1 MPNDEKL
8 VEYLKWVTADLHET
22 RQRLEQAE
30 AGRHEPIA
38 VIGMAC
44 RFPGGVRSPEDLWEL
59 LAEGRDAIAGF
70 PTDRGWDLGALAG
83 EGQGHSATLQGG
95 FLYDAAEF
103 DPGLFGISPREAL
116 AMDPQQRLL
125 LEVSWEAIERAGIN
139 PQSLRGSKTGVFAG
153 TNGQDYGHIL
163 IASQEDVEGH
173 AGMGT
178 SAAVMSGRVS
188 YTLGLEGPSVTL
200 DTACSVSLVAMH
212 LAGQALRNGE
222 CSLALAGGV
231 TVMTTSGNFAGFT
244 RQGGL
249 APDGR
254 CKAFSDDADG
264 TGWGEG
270 IGMLLLERLSDAER
284 NGHPILA
291 VIRGS
296 AINQDGASN
305 GMTAPN
311 GPAQRQVIRS
321 ALAAAGLSPADVDAV
336 EAHGTG
342 TTLGDPIEAQALLA
356 TYGQDRPEDRPL
368 LLGSIKSNL
377 GHTQAAAGVAGV
389 IKMILALR
397 HGELPRTL
405 HVTRPTTHVD
415 WSAGAVRLLTEHT
428 PWPETTRPRRAGVSA
443 FGVSGTNAHLIL
455 EAAPDP
461 EPREDA
467 PQPVR
472 IPAAVPLPVSGRTA
486 EARDAQVERITAF
499 AAGRPALDVGYSL
512 ATGRATF
519 DHRAVLL
526 AAEGRITEL
535 ARGAATGTT
544 SLGVLFSGQGAQRL
558 GMGRELHAAFPV
570 FAEAFDA
577 VAQEFDALLDRPL
590 REVLWGEDADLLNDT
605 GWAQPGL
612 FAVETALFRLATS
625 LGLAPD
631 CLAGHS
637 VGEITA
643 AHVAGVLS
651 LPDACRLVAARSR
664 LMHALP
670 AGGAM
675 IAVQATEA
683 EVAPLLADHADQ
695 VSIAAINGPRS
706 LVLSGAA
713 AAVEE
718 IAGRLA
724 AQDRKTSRL
733 AVSHAFHSPLMDP
746 VLAEFRAVVAELT
759 FGEPQIALVSNL
771 TGEFATAEELA
782 SPDYWVRHV
791 REPVRFADG
800 VRAMAGS
807 GVGALLELGPD
818 GVLTAMA
825 QESLEDAPRRIT
837 VVPALRKD
845 RPEEPTLLGALARL
859 HVAGVPVD
867 WAAWFEGTGARRVDL
882 PTYPFQ
888 HQRYWPSAEAVS
900 PSGATA
906 PGLAGPAQ
914 PPAGS
919 PGLFRLA
926 WEDAPHEPSP
936 ATGVRWAVIGNDV
949 LDLAHRMYGAGETV
963 TAYGENLA
971 GALVDGGVT
980 PDVFLVPVAGGPEPA
995 AVHELT
1001 ARVLGLLQEALSEER
1016 LAKARIVF
1024 VTSGAVAAE
1033 GEAPTDPAGA
1043 AVWGLV
1049 RSAQTENP
1057 GRFLLVD
1064 LDDSVAAA
1072 AQLTGV
1078 LTWDEPQLLVRG
1090 TQIKVARL
1098 TRVEPAESGPPELD
1112 PTGTV
1117 LITGGLGGLGAELA
1131 RHLVAERGV
1140 RHLVL
1145 AGRRGSQAAGA
1156 AELRTELTARGAEVT
1171 LAACDVADPEA
1182 VAELLAGIPEEHPL
1196 TAVVHAAGVLDDGLI
1211 ASLTRDR
1218 LGAVLRP
1225 KVDGAWQLHQATREM
1240 NLAAFVLYSSISG
1253 ITGSVGQANYAA
1265 ANSYLDALAAQRQ
1278 AQGLPALSL
1287 AWGPWAQQSGMT
1299 SGLSEAAM
1307 ERISRSGMPPLLP
1320 AQGVAL
1326 FDVALARPEAN
1337 LIPLHFNEAGQ
1348 RAQGG
1353 ATPLFR
1359 TLLGDAA
1366 PAADQGGTGAVTILD
1381 QLRGLDEAG
1390 QEKLLRD
1397 LVVSTAAV
1405 LLGHEDASAI
1415 NPESDFLVLGFDSL
1429 IAVELRNQLAE
1440 MLNMRMPTS
1449 IVFDSKTPAQLAAWL
1464 RAELPSRQPGGGAA
1478 ATTGGAAAV
1487 AVDPL
1492 DTVHG
1497 LFMKAVSEGKAR
1509 QGLSMLKRVAELRP
1523 TFENPAELEELPQAV
1538 TLAQGSTNPRLI
1550 CVSAPGASAGVH
1562 MYARMAAHLRGKRH
1576 VSALPLIGFTPGEP
1590 LPATTEAAARVVAES
1605 ILEAS
1610 DGEPFVLVGHST
1622 GGTLA
1627 YFAAAVLE
1635 QTWDVHPEGVILL
1648 DTLSL
1653 RYDSSEGIDFDA
1665 VGTNYFSTM
1674 DTPAVR
1680 MNSARLSAMAHWF
1693 LQATDIGLHP
1703 EAPKL
1708 LIRCTLEADGTE
1720 LKTTG
1725 MPVPVP
1731 TDEVRMIEADHMA
1744 MVKERSD
1751 LTAQII
1757 EDWIGTLE
1765 PAQG

>member
-30 AGRHEPIA
+30 AGRQEPIA
-38 VIGMAC
+38 VVGMAC
-44 RFPGGVRSPEDLWEL
+44 RFPGGVRSPEDLWDL

-125 LEVSWEAIERAGIN
+125 LEVSWEAIERAGID
-139 PQSLRGSKTGVFAG
+139 PLSLRGSKTGVFAG

-254 CKAFSDDADG
+254 CKAFSDSADG

-284 NGHPILA
+284 NGHRVLA

-296 AINQDGASN
+296 AVNQDGASN

-321 ALAAAGLSPADVDAV
+321 ALAAAGLSASDVDAV

-356 TYGQDRPEDRPL
+356 TYGQDRPAERPL
-368 LLGSIKSNL
+368 LLGAIKSNL

-389 IKMILALR
+389 IKMVLALR
-397 HGELPRTL
+397 HGELPKTL
-405 HVTRPTTHVD
+405 HVTRPSTHVD
-415 WSAGAVRLLTEHT
+415 WSSGAVELLTEHT
-428 PWPETTRPRRAGVSA
+428 PWPETGRPRRAGVSS
-443 FGVSGTNAHLIL
+443 FGVSGTNAHLVL
-455 EAAPDP
+455 EQAAAPAAA
-461 EPREDA
+461 EESA
-467 PQPVR
+467 PSPVR
-472 IPAAVPLPVSGRTA
+472 TPAAVPLPVSGRTA
-486 EARDAQVERITAF
+486 DALDAQVERITAF
-499 AAGRPALDVGYSL
+499 AAGRPALDIGHSL

-526 AAEGRITEL
+526 AAEGKITEL
-535 ARGAATGTT
+535 ARGAATGDV

-570 FAEAFDA
+570 FAAAFDA
-577 VAQEFDALLDRPL
+577 AAAEFDALLDRPL
-590 REVLWGEDADLLNDT
+590 REVLWGEDAELLNHT
-605 GWAQPGL
+605 GFTQPGL
-612 FAVETALFRLATS
+612 FAVETALFRLAES
-625 LGLAPD
+625 FGLAPD

-643 AHVAGVLS
+643 AHVSGVLS
-651 LPDACRLVAARSR
+651 LADACRLVAARGR
-664 LMHALP
+664 LMQALP
-670 AGGAM
+670 EGGAM

-683 EVAPLLADHADQ
+683 EVTPLLAGREDQ
-695 VSIAAINGPRS
+695 VSIAAVNGPRS

-718 IAGRLA
+718 IAAGLA
-724 AQDRKTSRL
+724 AEGRKTSRL
-733 AVSHAFHSPLMDP
+733 PVSHAFHSPLMEP
-746 VLAEFRAVVAELT
+746 VLDEFRAVVAGLS
-759 FGEPQIALVSNL
+759 FGEPRIAVVSNL

-807 GVGALLELGPD
+807 GVGALVELGPD

-825 QESLEDAPRRIT
+825 QESLEDAPRRVT

-845 RPEEPTLLGALARL
+845 RPEETTILGALARL
-859 HVAGVPVD
+859 HVAGVRVD

-882 PTYPFQ
+882 PTYPFR
-888 HQRYWPSAEAVS
+888 HQRYWPSSEAVR

-914 PPAGS
+914 PAAGS
-919 PGLFRLA
+919 PGLFRLE
-926 WEDAPHEPSP
+926 WVPAPHDLTPV
-936 ATGVRWAVIGNDV
+936 TGARWAVIGNDV
-949 LDLAHRMYGAGETV
+949 LDLAHRMYGAGEAV
-963 TAYGENLA
+963 TAYGETLA
-971 GALVDGGVT
+971 GALVDGGVA
-980 PDVFLVPVAGGPEPA
+980 PDVFLVPVAGGPGPES
-995 AVHELT
+995 VHELT
-1001 ARVLGLLQEALSEER
+1001 ARVLGLVQEALSDER
-1016 LAKARIVF
+1016 FGKAHIVF
-1024 VTSGAVAAE
+1024 VTRGAVAAE
-1033 GEAPTDPAGA
+1033 GEEVTDPAGA
-1043 AVWGLV
+1043 AVCGLV

-1064 LDDSVAAA
+1064 LDSSVEAA

-1090 TQIKVARL
+1090 AQIRVARL
-1098 TRVEPAESGPPELD
+1098 ARVEPTDGGPRELD
-1112 PTGTV
+1112 PAGTV
-1117 LITGGLGGLGAELA
+1117 LITGGTGGLGAELA

-1145 AGRRGSQAAGA
+1145 AGRRGSHAAGA

-1171 LAACDVADPEA
+1171 LAACDVADPDA
-1182 VAELLAGIPEEHPL
+1182 LAELLAGIPAEHPL

-1218 LGAVLRP
+1218 LGTVLRP
-1225 KVDGAWQLHQATREM
+1225 KVDGAWHLHQATRELD
-1240 NLAAFVLYSSISG
+1240 LAAFVLYSSISG
-1253 ITGSVGQANYAA
+1253 VTGSVGQANYAA
-1265 ANSYLDALAAQRQ
+1265 ANGFLDALAAQRR
-1278 AQGLPALSL
+1278 AQGLPATSL

-1307 ERISRSGMPPLLP
+1307 DRISRSGMPPLLP
-1320 AQGVAL
+1320 AQGMAL
-1326 FDVALARPEAN
+1326 FDVALARDESC
-1337 LIPLHFNEAGQ
+1337 LIPMHFNEAGQ

-1353 ATPLFR
+1353 VTPLFR
-1359 TLLGDAA
+1359 GLLGDPA
-1366 PAADQGGTGAVTILD
+1366 PAAEQGRPGAVTVSD

-1390 QEKLLRD
+1390 QEQLLRD
-1397 LVVSTAAV
+1397 LVVSTSAV
-1405 LLGHEDASAI
+1405 LLGHADASAI

-1449 IVFDSKTPAQLAAWL
+1449 IVFDSKTPAQLASWL
-1464 RAELPSRQPGGGAA
+1464 RTELPSQQVGGGAVA
-1478 ATTGGAAAV
+1478 AAGGGAV
-1487 AVDPL
+1487 AVDPQ

-1497 LFMKAVSEGKAR
+1497 LFMKAVSEGKTR

-1523 TFENPAELEELPQAV
+1523 TFETPAELEELPQAV
-1538 TLAQGSTNPRLI
+1538 TLAQGSSSPRLI

-1576 VSALPLIGFTPGEP
+1576 VSALPLVGFTPGEP

-1610 DGEPFVLVGHST
+1610 DGEPFVLAGHST

-1635 QTWDVHPEGVILL
+1635 ETWDVHPEGVILL

-1653 RYDSSEGIDFDA
+1653 RYESSEGINFDA
-1665 VGTNYFSTM
+1665 VGTNYFTTM
-1674 DTPAVR
+1674 DSPAVR

-1703 EAPKL
+1703 KSPKL
-1708 LIRCTLEADGTE
+1708 LIRCALEVDGTE
-1720 LKTTG
+1720 LETTG

-1731 TDEVRMIEADHMA
+1731 TDEIRMIQADHMA

-1751 LTAQII
+1751 LTAEII

-1765 PAQG
+1765 STQA